1 MNNRLKTLKLRAA
14 ATAALALTLVVGL
27 IAPET
32 AKAQM
37 TIDVVGVGA
46 NQYPIAVA
54 NFDSTAAPP
63 MDVPGLVRTN
73 LSRSGVFRMI
83 DLGTNLSDT
92 AQIDYNS
99 LRTRGADAVV
109 GGSITQ
115 LPDGRFEIRYR
126 LTDAVRQLS
135 LGGESIISSAQNL
148 RYAGHRISDF
158 IYEKLTGEKGVFTT
172 RIAFV
177 TRQGK
182 RHKLNIS
189 DWDGQNAQASLSS
202 TEPIMSPAWSPD
214 GAKMAYVSFE
224 TRKPVVYVHT
234 LATGKRLAIANFRGS
249 NSAPAWSPDS
259 KTLAVSLTRDGSSQ
273 IYLVSADG
281 STKPRRLVTSS
292 GIDTEPEFSPDGASL
307 YFSSDRGG
315 SPQIYRISVN
325 GGSAERITFGSAYN
339 VSPKLS
345 PDGRL
350 LAFVTRREGKFY
362 IALKDLETSQESI
375 LSDNGS
381 EETPSFAPNGRWLMY
396 ATREAGRDLL
406 MAASVD
412 GRIKQRLTADTGD
425 IREPTWGPFDGS

>member
-1 MNNRLKTLKLRAA
+1 MKTWFKTLWSG
-14 ATAALALTLVVGL
+14 ALAVATFTSFG
-27 IAPET
+27 IAAVSLPGT
-32 AKAQM
+32 AHAQM

-54 NFDSTAAPP
+54 DFQLKGQ
-63 MDVPGLVRTN
+63 PGQDIPALVRAN

-83 DLGTNLSDT
+83 NLGSTLSDS
-92 AQIDYNS
+92 AQIDFGN

-115 LPDGRFEIRYR
+115 LADGRFDIRYR

-135 LGGESIISSAQNL
+135 LGGESIISSAANL

-189 DWDGQNAQASLSS
+189 DWDGQNAQASLTSS
-202 TEPIMSPAWSPD
+202 EPIMSPSWSPD
-214 GAKMAYVSFE
+214 GKKIAYVSFE

-234 LATGKRLAIANFRGS
+234 LATGKRLAVANFRGS

-259 KTLAVSLTRDGSSQ
+259 RTLAVALTRDGSSQ

-281 STKPRRLVTSS
+281 SSRPRRLVSSS
-292 GIDTEPEFSPDGASL
+292 GIDTEAEFSPDGQSL

-315 SPQIYRISVN
+315 SPQIYRIQVS
-325 GGSAERITFGSAYN
+325 GGSAERVTFGSAYN
-339 VSPKLS
+339 VSPKIS
-345 PDGRL
+345 PDGL
-350 LAFVTRREGKFY
+350 MMAFVTRREGKFF
-362 IALKDLETSQESI
+362 IALKDLASGDENL
-375 LSDNGS
+375 LSDGGQ
-381 EETPSFAPNGRWLMY
+381 EESPSFAPNGRWLMY
-396 ATREAGRDLL
+396 ATRENGRDLL

-412 GRIKQRLTADTGD
+412 GRIKQRLTADRGD